1 MMTQLLAQAADTG
14 GDHMTGAWV
23 TGLIVA
29 VITAIFAGFKG
40 GMAKRQS
47 LTLEEPV
54 PTVPT
59 SKVYT
64 PPTWDAHRAV
74 CDRVSRLE
82 EAFGEMRREQAS
94 QYKDM
99 MQATNGLETRLGS
112 KLDVIAREIHERIDR
127 RIDQTVKPRMPRP

>member
-1 MMTQLLAQAADTG
+1 MMMQLLAQAADTG

-47 LTLEEPV
+47 MTLEEPV

-82 EAFGEMRREQAS
+82 ESFGELRREQAS

-99 MQATNGLETRLGS
+99 MQATNGLESRLGS
-112 KLDVIAREIHERIDR
+112 KLDSIAREIHARIDLNL
-127 RIDQTVKPRMPRP
+127 KPGPRPRP